1 MTSPKCL
8 KTRLWKAIFP
18 PPDPGIPRDPLL
30 IWIETKVRQA
40 IRDSVN
46 HRSRKPFAWGGLS
59 GYEQLKAIAQG
70 LDQIQ
75 ETNPESHYL
84 CLLQTRVAKVLA
96 RNKNAAD
103 DMDRAHQIL
112 FQISACLHYPP
123 PKPGLQ
129 LDQKINSQR
138 VSQEITALIQ
148 ETKPVGKITRAQIR
162 LLRALKKRW
171 ELFGEELLF
180 CYDVPGLPQDNLK
193 LESLF
198 GRMRCHQRRIS
209 GRKSTRELQDFGQV
223 QLFFTASSHQ
233 ELLEQIQVIPHEAY
247 LFHRSRLAEAELPRQ
262 FIQRLHH
269 DPAATISTL
278 VHFHDVYSQN
288 SVELQAPAIPREQML
303 HTL

>member
-1 MTSPKCL
+1 
-8 KTRLWKAIFP
+8 
-18 PPDPGIPRDPLL
+18 LL

-46 HRSRKPFAWGGLS
+46 HRSRKPFAWGGLN

-75 ETNPESHYL
+75 GTNPESHYL
-84 CLLQTRVAKVLA
+84 RLLQTRVAKVLA
-96 RNKNAAD
+96 RNRNAAD
-103 DMDRAHQIL
+103 DMERAHLVLSQIA
-112 FQISACLHYPP
+112 SCLHYPP
-123 PKPGLQ
+123 LKPGSQ
-129 LDQKINSQR
+129 LDQKIDSQR

-148 ETKPVGKITRAQIR
+148 ETKPDGKIKRAQTG
-162 LLRALKKRW
+162 LLKALKKRW

-180 CYDVPGLPQDNLK
+180 CYDIPGLPQDNLQ

-198 GRMRCHQRRIS
+198 GRMRRHQRRIS

-233 ELLEQIQVIPHEAY
+233 ELLEQIQVVPHEAY
-247 LFHRSRLAEAELPRQ
+247 LLHRSRLAEAELPRQ

-278 VHFHDVYSQN
+278 VHFHDVHSQN
-288 SVELQAPAIPREQML
+288 LVELKAPALPREQVP

>member
-1 MTSPKCL
+1 
-8 KTRLWKAIFP
+8 
-18 PPDPGIPRDPLL
+18 LL

-59 GYEQLKAIAQG
+59 GYEQLKAISQG

-84 CLLQTRVAKVLA
+84 RLLQARVTKVLA
-96 RNKNAAD
+96 RNGNAAD
-103 DMDRAHQIL
+103 DMERAHQIL
-112 FQISACLHYPP
+112 AQISGCLHYPP
-123 PKPGLQ
+123 SKPGAQ
-129 LDQKINSQR
+129 LDQKIDSQK
-138 VSQEITALIQ
+138 VSQEMTVLIQ
-148 ETKPVGKITRAQIR
+148 ETKPDGKIQRAQIG
-162 LLRALKKRW
+162 LLKALKKRW

-180 CYDVPGLPQDNLK
+180 CYDIPGLPQDNLK

-198 GRMRCHQRRIS
+198 GRIRRHQRRIS

-223 QLFFTASSHQ
+223 QLFFSAGSLQ

-269 DPAATISTL
+269 DPATTISTL
-278 VHFHDVYSQN
+278 VHYHDVHSQN
-288 SVELQAPAIPREQML
+288 LVALKAPAIPREQAL
-303 HTL
+303 HTI